1 MESIPRMELSSLVE
15 DIHVKTQEASQNTDL
30 DMREFSGIDKFL
42 QGIFEL
48 LNNALKLTKI
58 NERINKER
66 KKLKE
71 VENDPT
77 FSEDRLYD
85 LNIEKQARLEIL
97 SQNQKDLQ
105 TEAARIKQ
113 NLERFLIK
121 MHLWQKESVHY
132 FFEQGITIIS
142 VLTALSM
149 TIR

>member
-85 LNIEKQARLEIL
+85 LNMEKQARLEIL

-113 NLERFLIK
+113 NLEKVFDKNASLAERIRAL
-121 MHLWQKESVHY
+121 
-132 FFEQGITIIS
+132 FF
-142 VLTALSM
+142 
-149 TIR
+149 